1 MGLLNL
7 EELYTMI
14 SILLLG
20 VALNLVIYVSWYR
33 LLRNK

>member
-1 MGLLNL
+1 MELLNL

-20 VALNLVIYVSWYR
+20 VAFNLVIYVSWYR